1 MSVLKLQINFLQ
13 YSNIIVLASY
23 FDKFNKSVLLFKSF
37 HPSPGRKYSGVT
49 HTAYVPD
56 TEKGR
61 LVTRLLNVAF
71 SRGLLFTVKS
81 SSACKPCNGSI
92 VWNGIIHKTSIKG
105 GPDKSVSSFYRELST
120 MYN

>member
-1 MSVLKLQINFLQ
+1 M
-13 YSNIIVLASY
+13 ASY
-23 FDKFNKSVLLFKSF
+23 FDELNKSVPWFQSF
-37 HPSPGRKYSGVT
+37 HPFPGRKYSRIT

-56 TEKGR
+56 NEKGR

-81 SSACKPCNGSI
+81 SSGCKPCNGI
-92 VWNGIIHKTSIKG
+92 ITWNGIIHKTSIKG
-105 GPDKSVSSFYRELST
+105 GPDESVFKFYRELST